1 MIEIYTKE
9 DCSYCTT
16 AKQLLTM
23 HNKPY
28 VEYKLGE
35 DFTREI
41 LLSKYPEASTYP
53 VIVID
58 GFNIGGCDQL
68 KTMLTESVS
77 DTRKFLVE
85 N

>member
-1 MIEIYTKE
+1 MIEIYTK
-9 DCSYCTT
+9 DNCNYCVT
-16 AKQLLTM
+16 AKQLLAA

-41 LLSKYPEASTYP
+41 LLSKYPNVKTYP
-53 VIVID
+53 VIVMD
-58 GFNIGGCDQL
+58 GFNIGGCDEL
-68 KTMLTESVS
+68 KVMLTESVS